1 MQVNSNKI
9 IVHIYWK
16 PIINIAITVF
26 QWKDDDKH
34 FDFVES
40 NRTALSS
47 TDGASSSGAAPQ
59 VKIESL
65 RDEWDEIEDEV
76 FIGVF

>member
-1 MQVNSNKI
+1 M
-9 IVHIYWK
+9 
-16 PIINIAITVF
+16 

-40 NRTALSS
+40 NRTALISS
-47 TDGASSSGAAPQ
+47 TDGASSSSAAAPQ

-65 RDEWDEIEDEV
+65 RDEWDDEIEDEV

>member
-1 MQVNSNKI
+1 MK
-9 IVHIYWK
+9 
-16 PIINIAITVF
+16 
-26 QWKDDDKH
+26 KDDDKH

-40 NRTALSS
+40 NRTSLSS
-47 TDGASSSGAAPQ
+47 TGGASSSGAAPQ
-59 VKIESL
+59 IKIESL